1 MNVDFP
7 HCAAAAP
14 SPFAEG
20 KRIEV
25 RGFLQDGGERNP
37 HPTLSL
43 EKGEAD
49 GARTKPGARAKPSSQ
64 RSAFAADLTIKILAN
79 KIFAL
84 SVIVGVGFWLLVI
97 PAFTGALG
105 ANPAEKLLHQT
116 GEIAIWTL
124 GVVLSLSPLRVLF
137 PHSRLVN
144 ALNRH
149 RRAIGVS
156 ACVYGLIHFGFHLLY
171 EGDAQAITRS
181 FSKPFTWFGLAGLS
195 ILVIL
200 AATSNNFSIR
210 KLGGKNWKWLHRL
223 AYAAAALLIYHQTI
237 AGKGHWHIARWLLL
251 SLVALQIARL
261 LVAFL
266 RRRNA
271 AIVAGGALSAV
282 ALAKPDDPGSRKT
295 ANQIGSRPAS
305 SRVDETT
312 VACNRTS

>member
-7 HCAAAAP
+7 HCAAAAA

-20 KRIEV
+20 ERIEV

-37 HPTLSL
+37 RPTLSL

-171 EGDAQAITRS
+171 EGDAQLFQAVHLVRS
-181 FSKPFTWFGLAGLS
+181 CRIVDSRDPRSHQQQLLNSKTWRQKLEMVAPPGIRGRGPLNLSSNHCGERTLAHRP
-195 ILVIL
+195 LVIAFTCG
-200 AATSNNFSIR
+200 AANC
-210 KLGGKNWKWLHRL
+210 
-223 AYAAAALLIYHQTI
+223 AA
-237 AGKGHWHIARWLLL
+237 
-251 SLVALQIARL
+251 SC
-261 LVAFL
+261 
-266 RRRNA
+266 
-271 AIVAGGALSAV
+271 
-282 ALAKPDDPGSRKT
+282 
-295 ANQIGSRPAS
+295 
-305 SRVDETT
+305 RVP
-312 VACNRTS
+312 